1 MMDTAETK
9 RRYDLATSR
18 RYMVSLGA
26 LAILLA
32 CGLAAALLTAG
43 PASPA
48 SRGFKVENNSSRD
61 LQLVKVERVPT
72 VVCVNPNIRC
82 VGSEHDMAFEGRP
95 ADGAVLSP
103 GRSHQWELKYSWSPI
118 GGVQYAANLW
128 YRIEGTDDLAQYTI
142 YTYPYSNESFCNIR
156 GTAKF
161 GCGAAGT
168 KLEFRSQGPG

>member
-26 LAILLA
+26 LAIVLA

-61 LQLVKVERVPT
+61 LQLVKAEGVPT
-72 VVCVNPNIRC
+72 VLCVNLARC
-82 VGSEHDMAFEGRP
+82 VRTDYPIDFEGRP
-95 ADGAVLSP
+95 ADGAVLNP
-103 GRSHQWELKYSWSPI
+103 GKTHQWELKYSWSPI

-128 YRIEGTDDLAQYTI
+128 YRIVGTDDLAQYTI
-142 YTYPYSNESFCNIR
+142 YTYSYSNESFCNIR

-168 KLEFRSQGPG
+168 KLEFRNQGPG